1 MLVSIKVE
9 ELQAGDRK
17 RFRIKVGIIPQERDN
32 HCVCSVVQAVLKGKG
47 IDLSQKEIADQ
58 LTLGR
63 EGFLVQD
70 ERMKTFLSA
79 KGLKYEFYWRDET
92 PFNEP
97 YSVLEEMRDHAGI
110 IGVGSHAYLFRH
122 LNGNEVH
129 LIDPKNGKEVKK
141 DYYDLLREMGNSEGC
156 FGLIKKVA

>member
-17 RFRIKVGIIPQERDN
+17 RFRIKVRGELVPQEKDN
-32 HCVCSVVQAVLKGKG
+32 YCVCSVVQAVLKGKG

-97 YSVLEEMRDHAGI
+97 YSVL
-110 IGVGSHAYLFRH
+110 
-122 LNGNEVH
+122 
-129 LIDPKNGKEVKK
+129 
-141 DYYDLLREMGNSEGC
+141 
-156 FGLIKKVA
+156 